1 MGSLGTLL
9 SRPPKPVVFLLCL
22 VPAALIGIDG
32 LRGHLGADP
41 IRAIQLRTGWWTLT
55 LLLITLAVTPVRR
68 FTGWNG
74 IGRYRRMLGLF
85 TFTYASLHFLNYL
98 VIDQFFAWRFILEDV
113 AKRRWITVGFTSF
126 ALLIP
131 LAVTSTN
138 GWIRRLG
145 KRWVKL
151 HQLVYVAAA
160 GGVLH
165 FLWLVKKDVREPA
178 IFGLVLVALL
188 VMRLGR
194 LRRAPRAPNL
204 YLSSR
209 SIRAARLGHAECTQG
224 GVE

>member
-1 MGSLGTLL
+1 MASLKTLL
-9 SRPPKPVVFLLCL
+9 SRPPKPIVFLLCA
-22 VPAALIGIDG
+22 VPAALIGLDA

-55 LLLITLAVTPVRR
+55 FLLITLAVTPVRR
-68 FTGWNG
+68 LTGWNG
-74 IGRYRRMLGLF
+74 IGRYRRMLGVFAF
-85 TFTYASLHFLNYL
+85 TSATLHFLTYIVL
-98 VIDQFFAWRFILEDV
+98 DQFFAWRFMIEDV
-113 AKRRWITVGFTSF
+113 AKRRWITVGFASF
-126 ALLIP
+126 LLLVP

-178 IFGLVLVALL
+178 LFGLVLVVLLAL
-188 VMRLGR
+188 RLGR
-194 LRRAPRAPNL
+194 RRRRAAAAVAEAPA
-204 YLSSR
+204 SR
-209 SIRAARLGHAECTQG
+209 EIAGATS
-224 GVE
+224 

>member
-1 MGSLGTLL
+1 MASLKTIL
-9 SRPPKPVVFLLCL
+9 SRPPKPIVFLLCA
-22 VPAALIGIDG
+22 VPAALIGLDA

-55 LLLITLAVTPVRR
+55 FLLITLAVTPARR
-68 FTGWNG
+68 LTGWNG
-74 IGRYRRMLGLF
+74 IGRYRRMLGVF
-85 TFTYASLHFLNYL
+85 AFTYATLHFLTYIVL
-98 VIDQFFAWRFILEDV
+98 DQFFAWRFIIEDV
-113 AKRRWITVGFTSF
+113 AKRRWITVGFASF
-126 ALLIP
+126 LLLVP

-178 IFGLVLVALL
+178 LFGLVLVVLLAL
-188 VMRLGR
+188 RLGR
-194 LRRAPRAPNL
+194 RRRRAAAAVAEAPA
-204 YLSSR
+204 SR
-209 SIRAARLGHAECTQG
+209 EIAGAIS
-224 GVE
+224 

>member
-1 MGSLGTLL
+1 MASLKTIL
-9 SRPPKPVVFLLCL
+9 SRPPKPIVFLLCA
-22 VPAALIGIDG
+22 VPAALIGLDA

-55 LLLITLAVTPVRR
+55 FLLITLAVTPARR
-68 FTGWNG
+68 LTGWNG
-74 IGRYRRMLGLF
+74 IGRYRRMLGVF
-85 TFTYASLHFLNYL
+85 AFTYATLHFLTYIVL
-98 VIDQFFAWRFILEDV
+98 DQFFAWRFMIEDV
-113 AKRRWITVGFTSF
+113 AKRRWITVGFASF
-126 ALLIP
+126 LLLVP

-178 IFGLVLVALL
+178 LFGLVLVVLLAL
-188 VMRLGR
+188 RLGR
-194 LRRAPRAPNL
+194 RRRRAAAAVAEAPA
-204 YLSSR
+204 SR
-209 SIRAARLGHAECTQG
+209 EIAGAIS
-224 GVE
+224 

>member
-1 MGSLGTLL
+1 MASLGTLL
-9 SRPPKPVVFLLCL
+9 SRPPKPVVFLLCA
-22 VPAALIGIDG
+22 VPATLIGLDA
-32 LRGHLGADP
+32 LRDHLGADP

-55 LLLITLAVTPVRR
+55 FLLITLGVTPVRR

-74 IGRYRRMLGLF
+74 IGRYRRMLGVF
-85 TFTYASLHFLNYL
+85 AFTYATLHFLTYVVL
-98 VIDQFFAWRFILEDV
+98 DQFFAWHFILEDV

-126 ALLIP
+126 LLLIP

-165 FLWLVKKDVREPA
+165 FLWLVKKDVREPV
-178 IFGLVLVALL
+178 IFALVLVALL
-188 VMRLGR
+188 ALRLGR
-194 LRRAPRAPNL
+194 RPRRLRAAPAGGPRAEA
-204 YLSSR
+204 SR
-209 SIRAARLGHAECTQG
+209 QIAGARR
-224 GVE
+224 

>member
-1 MGSLGTLL
+1 MASLKTIL
-9 SRPPKPVVFLLCL
+9 SRPPKPIVFLLCA
-22 VPAALIGIDG
+22 VPAALIGLDA

-55 LLLITLAVTPVRR
+55 FLLITLAVTPARR
-68 FTGWNG
+68 LTGWNG
-74 IGRYRRMLGLF
+74 IGRYRRMLGVF
-85 TFTYASLHFLNYL
+85 AFTYATLHFLTYIVL
-98 VIDQFFAWRFILEDV
+98 DQFFAWRFIIEDV
-113 AKRRWITVGFTSF
+113 AKRRWITVGFASF
-126 ALLIP
+126 LLLVP

-178 IFGLVLVALL
+178 LFGLVLVVLLAL
-188 VMRLGR
+188 RLGR
-194 LRRAPRAPNL
+194 RRRRAAAAVAEAPA
-204 YLSSR
+204 SR
-209 SIRAARLGHAECTQG
+209 EIAGATS
-224 GVE
+224 

>member
-1 MGSLGTLL
+1 MASLKTIL
-9 SRPPKPVVFLLCL
+9 SRPPKPIVFLLCA
-22 VPAALIGIDG
+22 VPAALIGLDA

-55 LLLITLAVTPVRR
+55 FLLITLAVTPVRR
-68 FTGWNG
+68 LTGWNG
-74 IGRYRRMLGLF
+74 IGRYRRMLGVF
-85 TFTYASLHFLNYL
+85 AFTYATLHFLTYIVL
-98 VIDQFFAWRFILEDV
+98 DQFFAWRFMIEDV
-113 AKRRWITVGFTSF
+113 AKRRWITVGFASF
-126 ALLIP
+126 LLLVP

-178 IFGLVLVALL
+178 LFGLVLVVLLAL
-188 VMRLGR
+188 RLGR
-194 LRRAPRAPNL
+194 RRRRAAAAVAEAPA
-204 YLSSR
+204 SR
-209 SIRAARLGHAECTQG
+209 EIAGATS
-224 GVE
+224 

>member
-1 MGSLGTLL
+1 MASLKTIL
-9 SRPPKPVVFLLCL
+9 SRPPKPIVFLLCA
-22 VPAALIGIDG
+22 VPAALIGLDA

-55 LLLITLAVTPVRR
+55 FLLITLAVTPVRR
-68 FTGWNG
+68 LTGWNG
-74 IGRYRRMLGLF
+74 IGRYRRMLGVF
-85 TFTYASLHFLNYL
+85 AFTYATLHFLTYIVL
-98 VIDQFFAWRFILEDV
+98 DQFFAWRFIIEDV
-113 AKRRWITVGFTSF
+113 AKRRWITVGFASF
-126 ALLIP
+126 LLLVP

-178 IFGLVLVALL
+178 LFGLVLVVLLAL
-188 VMRLGR
+188 RLGR
-194 LRRAPRAPNL
+194 RRRRAAAAVAEAPA
-204 YLSSR
+204 SR
-209 SIRAARLGHAECTQG
+209 EIAGATS
-224 GVE
+224 

>member
-1 MGSLGTLL
+1 MASLKTIL
-9 SRPPKPVVFLLCL
+9 SRPPKPIVFLLCA
-22 VPAALIGIDG
+22 VPAALIGLDA

-55 LLLITLAVTPVRR
+55 FLLITLAVTPARR
-68 FTGWNG
+68 LTGWNG
-74 IGRYRRMLGLF
+74 IGRYRRMLGVF
-85 TFTYASLHFLNYL
+85 AFTYATLHFLTYIVL
-98 VIDQFFAWRFILEDV
+98 DQFFAWRFMIEDV
-113 AKRRWITVGFTSF
+113 AKRRWITVGFASF
-126 ALLIP
+126 LLLVP

-178 IFGLVLVALL
+178 LFGLVLVVLLAL
-188 VMRLGR
+188 RLGR
-194 LRRAPRAPNL
+194 RRRRAAAAVAEAPA
-204 YLSSR
+204 SR
-209 SIRAARLGHAECTQG
+209 EIAGATS
-224 GVE
+224 

>member
-1 MGSLGTLL
+1 MASLKTLL
-9 SRPPKPVVFLLCL
+9 SRPPKPIVFLLCA
-22 VPAALIGIDG
+22 VPAALIGLDA

-55 LLLITLAVTPVRR
+55 FLLITLAVTPARR
-68 FTGWNG
+68 LTGWNG
-74 IGRYRRMLGLF
+74 IGRYRRMLGVF
-85 TFTYASLHFLNYL
+85 AFTYATLHFLTYIVL
-98 VIDQFFAWRFILEDV
+98 DQFFAWRFMIEDV
-113 AKRRWITVGFTSF
+113 AKRRWITVGFASF
-126 ALLIP
+126 LLLVP

-178 IFGLVLVALL
+178 LFGLVLVVLLAL
-188 VMRLGR
+188 RLGR
-194 LRRAPRAPNL
+194 RRRRAAAAVAEAPA
-204 YLSSR
+204 SR
-209 SIRAARLGHAECTQG
+209 EIAGATS
-224 GVE
+224 

>member
-1 MGSLGTLL
+1 MASLKTLL
-9 SRPPKPVVFLLCL
+9 SRPPKPIVFLLCA
-22 VPAALIGIDG
+22 VPAALIGLDA

-55 LLLITLAVTPVRR
+55 FLLITLAVTPVRR
-68 FTGWNG
+68 LTGWNG
-74 IGRYRRMLGLF
+74 IGRYRRMLGVF
-85 TFTYASLHFLNYL
+85 AFTYATLHFLTYIVL
-98 VIDQFFAWRFILEDV
+98 DQFFAWRFIIEDV
-113 AKRRWITVGFTSF
+113 AKRRWITVGFASF
-126 ALLIP
+126 LLLVP

-178 IFGLVLVALL
+178 LFGLVLVVLLAL
-188 VMRLGR
+188 RLGR
-194 LRRAPRAPNL
+194 RRRRAAAAVAEAPA
-204 YLSSR
+204 SR
-209 SIRAARLGHAECTQG
+209 EIAGAIS
-224 GVE
+224 